1 MKSNLSTSIRLA
13 TLGLT
18 AATAMAVSHSAMA
31 EVEVSASAGVASA
44 YLWRGVNL
52 GNGAAAVFG
61 DITASMGGAYAT
73 VWGSSG
79 DSATG
84 YEYDLIAGYAMEVG
98 DFSVDVGV
106 ANYIYPSNA
115 GLDSVGDLSE
125 VYVNIGFGPVTFTI
139 MDNVAGGTDYEYYAL
154 SAENG
159 AFSALLGYHDVEDET
174 VVGTESVDEDFTHLD
189 ISYAYNDS
197 LSFTLS
203 KIIAL
208 DEDNNAN
215 KSGALAGDQDD
226 DLQFVVSYSL
236 PIK

>member
-79 DSATG
+79 DSA
-84 YEYDLIAGYAMEVG
+84 
-98 DFSVDVGV
+98 
-106 ANYIYPSNA
+106 
-115 GLDSVGDLSE
+115 LDMSM
-125 VYVNIGFGPVTFTI
+125 T
-139 MDNVAGGTDYEYYAL
+139 
-154 SAENG
+154 
-159 AFSALLGYHDVEDET
+159 
-174 VVGTESVDEDFTHLD
+174 
-189 ISYAYNDS
+189 
-197 LSFTLS
+197 
-203 KIIAL
+203 
-208 DEDNNAN
+208 
-215 KSGALAGDQDD
+215 
-226 DLQFVVSYSL
+226 
-236 PIK
+236 